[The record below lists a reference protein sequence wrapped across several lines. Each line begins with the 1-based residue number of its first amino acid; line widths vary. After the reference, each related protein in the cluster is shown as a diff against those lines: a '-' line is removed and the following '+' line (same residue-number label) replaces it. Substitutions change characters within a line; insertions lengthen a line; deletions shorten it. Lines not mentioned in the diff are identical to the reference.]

1 MNLIWTPS
9 ARLDLREIISFVTE
23 RNVSAADRLG
33 GLIERA
39 AESLAAHPSIGRPGR
54 IPGTREFVVHPNY
67 ILIYEVSRDQL
78 TVIAVL
84 HARQQYP

>member
-33 GLIERA
+33 GLIERG
-39 AESLAAHPSIGRPGR
+39 AESLAAHPFIGRPGR

-67 ILIYEVSRDQL
+67 ILIYEVSR
-78 TVIAVL
+78 IS
-84 HARQQYP
+84 